1 LYEEKQ
7 VRRSQLYCLNRDDGY
22 HAPGQLLSNSREND
36 ISGGSNHQAGGNYI
50 TSDDHTAGGYHAEA
64 SDKHPDANGNNGGA

>member
-7 VRRSQLYCLNRDDGY
+7 IRRSQLYCLNRDDGY

-36 ISGGSNHQAGGNYI
+36 ISGGSNHQAGDNYI
-50 TSDDHTAGGYHAEA
+50 ASGNHHTGGYYAEA
-64 SDKHPDANGNNGGA
+64 NDYHCANGDDGGA